1 MNRFNGIR
9 YHLVEKSLGQP
20 NVTKN
25 ENSFTFNYPCSDTSI
40 CTPYR
45 ILLSPGLYKFELW
58 GAQGGDG
65 RYQNQETM
73 REGSGG
79 RGAYVSGSIRIAG
92 TQIFYLYIGGKGED
106 QSAIDSTRSK
116 GGFNGGGYGGV
127 NLGEKY
133 PESGAGGGG
142 STDIRLFHGN
152 SMYALKSRIMVAG
165 AGGGSVSTD
174 NLNLNWHSYKGGD
187 GGTIEGVSNLTTC
200 TAGTQTTG
208 VFGAGQNGL
217 DFGGEDFLYGGSTG
231 GSGSGYYGGQCQKC
245 TGSADSQ
252 ESSAGGGSSFI
263 SGYEG
268 CDAVKYED
276 EDGKQVHT
284 GKPLHYSHLFFTDMK
299 MMKKGDSGFLNP
311 KGEPEDG
318 HSGNGC
324 AIITI
329 VKSFLSVPYFCT
341 HKGSIYAPKSVFL
354 LILLNL

>member
-45 ILLSPGLYKFELW
+45 ILLSPGLYTFELW

-79 RGAYVSGSIRIAG
+79 RGAYVTGSIRIAG
-92 TQIFYLYIGGKGED
+92 TQVFYLYIGGKGED
-106 QSAIDSTRSK
+106 QSAIDSTRSR

-127 NLGEKY
+127 DFRETP

-152 SMYALKSRIMVAG
+152 SLFELKSRIMVAS
-165 AGGGSVSTD
+165 AGGGSVST
-174 NLNLNWHSYKGGD
+174 NNSNSYWHSYQGGD
-187 GGTIEGVSNLTTC
+187 GGTIEGVSHLTAC
-200 TAGTQTTG
+200 TPGTQTTG
-208 VFGAGQNGL
+208 VFGSGKDGL
-217 DFGGEDFLYGGSTG
+217 DFSAEDFFYGGSTG
-231 GSGSGYYGGQCQKC
+231 GSGSGYYGGECQKD
-245 TGSADSQ
+245 TEAGNYQ
-252 ESSAGGGSSFI
+252 ESAAGGGSSFI

-276 EDGKQVHT
+276 KDGKQVHT
-284 GKPLHYSHLFFTDMK
+284 GKPLHYSHLFFTEMK

-311 KGEPEDG
+311 QGEPEDG

-324 AIITI
+324 AKITI
-329 VKSFLSVPYFCT
+329 VKSFLSIPYFCT
-341 HKGSIYAPKSVFL
+341 HKRYTYGPKSVFL
-354 LILLNL
+354 LILLNS